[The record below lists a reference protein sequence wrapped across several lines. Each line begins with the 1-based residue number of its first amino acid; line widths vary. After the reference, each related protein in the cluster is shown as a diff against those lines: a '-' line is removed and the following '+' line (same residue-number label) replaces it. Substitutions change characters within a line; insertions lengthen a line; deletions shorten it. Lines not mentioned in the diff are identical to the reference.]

1 MKPFANPFRTL
12 EWETAGYRLVGGG
25 TMTCPNCQK
34 EIVAGS
40 KFCYNCGAKQAEAG
54 APGIAQAAV
63 GRKRLM
69 RSSTDKKIGG
79 VCAGLAD
86 YFDLDATILRV
97 VWLLLILCAGT
108 GLVAYI
114 VLWIV
119 LPRAPAEVVHTSASV
134 TT

>member
-1 MKPFANPFRTL
+1 
-12 EWETAGYRLVGGG
+12 
-25 TMTCPNCQK
+25 MTCPNCQK

-54 APGIAQAAV
+54 GPGIAQAAV

-119 LPRAPAEVVHTSASV
+119 LPLAPAEVVHTSASV

>member
-1 MKPFANPFRTL
+1 M
-12 EWETAGYRLVGGG
+12 
-25 TMTCPNCQK
+25 
-34 EIVAGS
+34 
-40 KFCYNCGAKQAEAG
+40 
-54 APGIAQAAV
+54 AQAAV
-63 GRKRLM
+63 YRKRLM

-86 YFDLDATILRV
+86 YFDLDPTILRV
-97 VWLLLILCAGT
+97 VWLLLILCGGT

-119 LPRAPAEVVHTSASV
+119 LPLAPAEVVHTSASV

>member
-1 MKPFANPFRTL
+1 
-12 EWETAGYRLVGGG
+12 
-25 TMTCPNCQK
+25 MTCPNCQK

-54 APGIAQAAV
+54 VPGMAQAAV

-86 YFDLDATILRV
+86 YFDLDPTILRV
-97 VWLLLILCAGT
+97 IWVLLVLCAGS
-108 GLVAYI
+108 GLVFYI

-119 LPRAPAEVVHTSASV
+119 LPLAPAEVVHTSAGV